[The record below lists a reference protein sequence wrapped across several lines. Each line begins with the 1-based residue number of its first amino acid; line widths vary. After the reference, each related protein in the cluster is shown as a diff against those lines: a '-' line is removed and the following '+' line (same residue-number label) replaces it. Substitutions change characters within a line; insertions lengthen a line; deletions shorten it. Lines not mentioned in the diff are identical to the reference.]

1 MYIQSINGMSVETW
15 FTCTCVHMWKVNYWL
30 NDNREKNRLLNWN
43 TYTHT
48 HAYTQEHIAKRV
60 FTWNGS
66 KIALDKM
73 YVSGNYVSGRHS
85 FIVIIDVDI

>member
-1 MYIQSINGMSVETW
+1 MTIEKKIDYSTET
-15 FTCTCVHMWKVNYWL
+15 H
-30 NDNREKNRLLNWN
+30 
-43 TYTHT
+43 THT

-66 KIALDKM
+66 KIASDKM